1 MTFAML
7 TGPARRGTSI
17 CRRPRRRPYEGIGDT
32 NEGIVDTKVLETCGA
47 PRAAISYMTN
57 PLHVACRQAPDAS
70 GNRAQLAPVEIHET
84 VERNQTEDRFLP
96 ADLESRR
103 EKGRLRLLLGLN
115 EAVASNLPVQEM
127 IRAMMASLR
136 AGVRCEVVAG
146 FLSDDV
152 AVEYSKAVAE
162 IADLKARHAVEDLAP
177 DGDDRD
183 ELHFG
188 RIVGASSA
196 LRRALKQVETVS
208 RTDSTVIVHGET
220 GTGKELLA
228 QAIHDLSRRRSGPFV
243 KLNCAAI
250 PAGLLESELFGH
262 EKGAFTSA
270 SAQRIGRFE
279 LAHGGTIFLDEVG
292 EISLELQPKLLRVL
306 QEREFERLG
315 GARTLHSDTRVIAA
329 TNHDLKTMV
338 ERGTFRSD
346 LFYRL
351 NVFPIHVPAL
361 RDRPEDVPL
370 LVRHFANELSKRM
383 NKSIRSI
390 PCSTMSEL
398 CQYPWPGNIRELQN
412 VVERAVILSPGPVL
426 ELDTA
431 DLKPHEPTGM
441 ADAKVETL
449 PLRSVRD
456 AVQQAQRDEIVRALN
471 QAGGRVGGPE
481 GAAARLGVKRTTL
494 IARMKKLGIESRSAA

>member
-115 EAVASNLPVQEM
+115 EAVASNLPLQEM
-127 IRAMMASLR
+127 IRAMVASLR

-220 GTGKELLA
+220 GTGDGSAAPSLLPPPA
-228 QAIHDLSRRRSGPFV
+228 AFALSWTRFARAFSWRAESALAMITRSNIEVRWVTSKTSTSRALMSSSAASAAFWSLRRSIIRGRRSPSRTVRAPRCNRGPPRAAGIAGCAPGRSGRGWRSRRCR
-243 KLNCAAI
+243 A
-250 PAGLLESELFGH
+250 
-262 EKGAFTSA
+262 
-270 SAQRIGRFE
+270 
-279 LAHGGTIFLDEVG
+279 
-292 EISLELQPKLLRVL
+292 
-306 QEREFERLG
+306 
-315 GARTLHSDTRVIAA
+315 
-329 TNHDLKTMV
+329 
-338 ERGTFRSD
+338 
-346 LFYRL
+346 
-351 NVFPIHVPAL
+351 
-361 RDRPEDVPL
+361 
-370 LVRHFANELSKRM
+370 
-383 NKSIRSI
+383 
-390 PCSTMSEL
+390 
-398 CQYPWPGNIRELQN
+398 PWCR
-412 VVERAVILSPGPVL
+412 
-426 ELDTA
+426 
-431 DLKPHEPTGM
+431 K
-441 ADAKVETL
+441 
-449 PLRSVRD
+449 
-456 AVQQAQRDEIVRALN
+456 
-471 QAGGRVGGPE
+471 
-481 GAAARLGVKRTTL
+481 
-494 IARMKKLGIESRSAA
+494 